1 MFSFKILTLKF
12 NISDFEIRSDIRF
25 QKSQFEGSKVSPRFS
40 KIPEGPKK
48 DQNRKI
54 FNFMTK

>member
-1 MFSFKILTLKF
+1 MFSFKILSLKF
-12 NISDFEIRSDIRF
+12 NISDFEIRSEIRF

-48 DQNRKI
+48 DQKSQNY
-54 FNFMTK
+54 FFT